1 MLRSEYIANR
11 FLTPMRV
18 KVQRVMQQP
27 QSFAFRLAALNA
39 LDSNKGKVW
48 R

>member
-11 FLTPMRV
+11 FLTPQRV

-27 QSFAFRLAALNA
+27 QGFAFRLAALNA
-39 LDSNKGKVW
+39 LDSNKGKLW